1 VAGSQRARGVR
12 AANAWLARLQVS
24 PGARHAPSL
33 APRPA
38 RSFVS
43 PPVPKFPPWW
53 DAAQKLHQGEPRLC
67 RPGRTWRACPRQVAA
82 LIKAGG
88 LSSKVAAATPP
99 LRGAAA

>member
-1 VAGSQRARGVR
+1 MSGGVPEGKGRACRD
-12 AANAWLARLQVS
+12 AWLARSSQS
-24 PGARHAPSL
+24 GARHAPSL

-43 PPVPKFPPWW
+43 PPVPKFPSWW
-53 DAAQKLHQGEPRLC
+53 DAAQKLTKGSAPSQARADLARL
-67 RPGRTWRACPRQVAA
+67 PKEVAA